1 MEILPPPKVPIMFLS
16 EQITQLLWDDELPTP
31 VLFVTPVAG
40 ANKSEAKPIMTG
52 PDCESPETAAVA
64 INEVQLLLA
73 EKRTSLAVMRTG
85 IAVLALPL
93 SVMGLLIATSRH
105 YDIIHVLH
113 LMIPLGA
120 FLSGLVYLGT
130 FLVLRSIKRMRHYD
144 ELIREIKLRH
154 SLVADLLD

>member
-1 MEILPPPKVPIMFLS
+1 MIRVFG
-16 EQITQLLWDDELPTP
+16 
-31 VLFVTPVAG
+31 AG
-40 ANKSEAKPIMTG
+40 TDKSEVKAAMTD

-93 SVMGLLIATSRH
+93 SVMGLLIATSKY
-105 YDIIHVLH
+105 YDMLHVLH

-120 FLSGLVYLGT
+120 FLFALICLGT
-130 FLVLRSIKRMRHYD
+130 FLVVRSVRRMRHFD
-144 ELIREIKLRH
+144 ELILEIKLRH